1 MLPCKCYQFCN
12 HVSSPTWSSSS
23 IRRFQRRSKTPL
35 FPGSVYFKKSN
46 KTLKVQWVSPNH
58 ESRNA
63 HVLNPKLQS
72 FPLYWISDT
81 ECTWYLE
88 FSAENPVIWGSDPG
102 CTHNGNHRDGSRQIN
117 LLIFHLQSGV
127 KMYLSCTQS
136 LIVQN
141 QYITL
146 DFWFIKPFSARSSIL
161 EGKLNE
167 PKR

>member
-81 ECTWYLE
+81 ECAWYLE
-88 FSAENPVIWGSDPG
+88 KIPWCEAATQGAISSQWKPQGRLPSNKSADLSFTKRCKDVLKLYTVINCAKPIY
-102 CTHNGNHRDGSRQIN
+102 HSR
-117 LLIFHLQSGV
+117 LLVH
-127 KMYLSCTQS
+127 
-136 LIVQN
+136 
-141 QYITL
+141 
-146 DFWFIKPFSARSSIL
+146 
-161 EGKLNE
+161 
-167 PKR
+167 